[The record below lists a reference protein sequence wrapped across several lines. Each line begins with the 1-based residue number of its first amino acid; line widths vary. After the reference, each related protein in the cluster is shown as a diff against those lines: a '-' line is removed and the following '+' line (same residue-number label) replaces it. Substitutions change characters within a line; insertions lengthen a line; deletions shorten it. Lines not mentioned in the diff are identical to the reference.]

1 MNDKIYYIKENI
13 INNNINHKIVY
24 DFLIKN
30 DIKYIKNMNGIFLT
44 INMISD
50 NNINQ
55 LYDLIKHNIHNFKFI
70 SNEMENYSNDIED
83 NKIIIDRKTKIES
96 YKSITII
103 FNGEE
108 KIILEES
115 MHY

>member
-1 MNDKIYYIKENI
+1 MNDKIHYIKENI

-30 DIKYIKNMNGIFLT
+30 NIKYIKNMNGIFLT
-44 INMISD
+44 INMITD
-50 NNINQ
+50 NNIIL
-55 LYDLIKHNIHNFKFI
+55 LYDLIQHNINNYEFI
-70 SNEMENYSNDIED
+70 SNEMEEYSNDIED

-103 FNGEE
+103 FNDEE

-115 MHY
+115 MNY